1 MGNYE
6 DTIYLIFEELENK
19 NLKNEFYKQ
28 LQKMKFQ
35 EKHRYKS
42 PKDKYEYAFDK
53 VIKNDSL
60 NYSTSSV
67 LSS

>member
-6 DTIYLIFEELENK
+6 DAIYLIFEELENK

-28 LQKMKFQ
+28 LDKMKFQ

>member
-6 DTIYLIFEELENK
+6 DAIYLIFEELENK

-28 LQKMKFQ
+28 LEKMKFQ

>member
-28 LQKMKFQ
+28 LEKMKFQ